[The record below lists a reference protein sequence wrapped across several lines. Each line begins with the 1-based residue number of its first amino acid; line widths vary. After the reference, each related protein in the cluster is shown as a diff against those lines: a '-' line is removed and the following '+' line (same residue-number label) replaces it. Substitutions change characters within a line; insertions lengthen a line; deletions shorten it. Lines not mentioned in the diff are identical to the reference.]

1 MSIDIF
7 FHKGIDNKQE
17 FECFGLPFAE
27 KLVDVYSCNYINK
40 MIENVG
46 GYEFDEEYDSQKLQI
61 FALYLKTNVVRVANW
76 LDELASL

>member
-17 FECFGLPFAE
+17 FEWFSFTFAE
-27 KLVDVYSCNYINK
+27 KLLDVYSCNYINK

-46 GYEFDEEYDSQKLQI
+46 GYEFDEGYDSQKLQI
-61 FALYLKTNVVRVANW
+61 FAIYLKTNVFRVAIGLMN
-76 LDELASL
+76 